1 MKKLVLVLVVLLVTL
16 GFVFGASYSNNEY
29 QKKAR
34 ELTALA
40 QEAFDEGNYDRAIE
54 LTAQAEENAEKSQA
68 YIQMMIA
75 KADAEKQMTIA
86 KNQQA
91 WALRV
96 RGDVNFP
103 MAYSAGTKFL
113 ENGQVAFEKE
123 DFVGASAYAIEAIQ
137 AFSSIE
143 EVTPLP
149 QFYIVRPWAENK
161 DCYWNISGRSYVYNN
176 PTLWENLYQANKSKM
191 KDPANP
197 DLIYPGM
204 KMEIPSIYGEYREG
218 TYSPKAEYPTFNA
231 NR

>member
-1 MKKLVLVLVVLLVTL
+1 MKKLVLVLVVLLVAI

-40 QEAFDEGNYDRAIE
+40 QEAFDEGNYDKAIE

-96 RGDVNFP
+96 RGDVNYP
-103 MAYSAGTKFL
+103 MAYSAGTKSL
-113 ENGQVAFEKE
+113 ENGQTAFDKE

-137 AFSSIE
+137 AFASIE

-176 PTLWENLYQANKSKM
+176 PTLWENLYQANKTKM

-204 KMEIPSIYGEYREG
+204 KVEIPSITGEYREG
-218 TYSPKAEYPTFNA
+218 TYSPKAEYKTFNA

>member
-1 MKKLVLVLVVLLVTL
+1 MKKLVLILVILLVTL

-40 QEAFDEGNYDRAIE
+40 QEAFDEGDYDKAIE

-96 RGDVNFP
+96 RGDVNYP
-103 MAYSAGTKFL
+103 MAYSAGTKSL
-113 ENGQVAFEKE
+113 ENGQIAFDKE

-137 AFSSIE
+137 SFSSIE

-149 QFYIVRPWAENK
+149 QFYIVRPWAETK

-204 KMEIPSIYGEYREG
+204 KMEIPSITGEYREG
-218 TYSPKAEYPTFNA
+218 TYSPKAEYQTFNA

>member
-40 QEAFDEGNYDRAIE
+40 QQAFDEGDYDKAIE

-103 MAYSAGTKFL
+103 MAYSAGAKFL

-204 KMEIPSIYGEYREG
+204 KMEIPSISGEYREG

>member
-1 MKKLVLVLVVLLVTL
+1 MKKLVLILVVLLITF

-40 QEAFDEGNYDRAIE
+40 QEAFDEGNYDKAIE

-96 RGDVNFP
+96 RGDVNYP
-103 MAYSAGTKFL
+103 MAYSAGTKSL
-113 ENGQVAFEKE
+113 ENGQIAFDKE

-176 PTLWENLYQANKSKM
+176 PTLWENLYQANKTKM

-204 KMEIPSIYGEYREG
+204 KVEIPSITGEYREG
-218 TYSPKAEYPTFNA
+218 TYSPKAEYKTFNA

>member
-1 MKKLVLVLVVLLVTL
+1 MKKLVLILVILLVTL

-40 QEAFDEGNYDRAIE
+40 QEAFDEGDYDKAIE

-96 RGDVNFP
+96 RGDVNYP
-103 MAYSAGTKFL
+103 MAYSAGTKSL
-113 ENGQVAFEKE
+113 ENGQIAFDKE

-137 AFSSIE
+137 SFSSIE

-149 QFYIVRPWAENK
+149 QFYIVRPWAETK

-191 KDPANP
+191 KDPENP

-204 KMEIPSIYGEYREG
+204 KMEIPSITGEYREG
-218 TYSPKAEYPTFNA
+218 TYSPKAEYQTFNA

>member
-1 MKKLVLVLVVLLVTL
+1 MKRLSFILLILLVTV
-16 GFVFGASYSNNEY
+16 GFVFSASYTNNEY

-40 QEAFDEGNYDRAIE
+40 QEAFDEGNYDKAIE

-75 KADAEKQMTIA
+75 KAGAEKQMTIA

-96 RGDVNFP
+96 RGDVNYP
-103 MAYSAGTKFL
+103 MAYSAGTKSL
-113 ENGQVAFEKE
+113 ENGQIAFDNE
-123 DFVGASAYAIEAIQ
+123 DFGGASAYAVEAIQ
-137 AFSSIE
+137 AFASIE

-204 KMEIPSIYGEYREG
+204 KVEIPSITGEYREG
-218 TYSPKAEYPTFNA
+218 TYSPKAEYKTFNA

>member
-1 MKKLVLVLVVLLVTL
+1 MKKLVLLLVVLLITI

-40 QEAFDEGNYDRAIE
+40 QEAFDEGNYDKAIE

-103 MAYSAGTKFL
+103 MAYSAGTKSL
-113 ENGQVAFEKE
+113 ENGQIAFDKE
-123 DFVGASAYAIEAIQ
+123 DFVGSSAYAIEAIQ

-176 PTLWENLYQANKSKM
+176 PTLWENLYQANKTKM

-204 KMEIPSIYGEYREG
+204 KMEIPSISGEYREG

>member
-1 MKKLVLVLVVLLVTL
+1 MKKLVLILVVLLITF

-40 QEAFDEGNYDRAIE
+40 QQAFDEGDYDKAIE

-96 RGDVNFP
+96 RGDVNYP
-103 MAYSAGTKFL
+103 MAYSAGTKSL
-113 ENGQVAFEKE
+113 ENGQIAFDKE

-204 KMEIPSIYGEYREG
+204 KMEIPSITGEYREG
-218 TYSPKAEYPTFNA
+218 TYSPKAEYQTFNA

>member
-1 MKKLVLVLVVLLVTL
+1 MKKLVLILVVLLITF

-40 QEAFDEGNYDRAIE
+40 QEAFDEGDYDKAIE

-96 RGDVNFP
+96 RGDVNYP
-103 MAYSAGTKFL
+103 MAYSAGTKSL
-113 ENGQVAFEKE
+113 ENGQIAFDKE

-149 QFYIVRPWAENK
+149 QFYVVRPWAENK

-204 KMEIPSIYGEYREG
+204 KMEIPSITGEYREG
-218 TYSPKAEYPTFNA
+218 TYSPKAEYQTFNA

>member
-1 MKKLVLVLVVLLVTL
+1 MKKLVLILVVLLITF

-40 QEAFDEGNYDRAIE
+40 QQAFDEGDYDKAIE

-96 RGDVNFP
+96 RGDVNYP
-103 MAYSAGTKFL
+103 MAYSAGTKSL
-113 ENGQVAFEKE
+113 ENGQIAFDKE

-149 QFYIVRPWAENK
+149 QFYVVRPWAENK

-204 KMEIPSIYGEYREG
+204 KMEIPSITGEYREG
-218 TYSPKAEYPTFNA
+218 TYSPKAEYQTFNA

>member
-1 MKKLVLVLVVLLVTL
+1 MKKLFYILLISVLAT
-16 GFVFGASYSNNEY
+16 GFLFAASYSNNEY
-29 QKKAR
+29 QQKAR

-40 QEAFDEGNYDRAIE
+40 QQAFDEGDYDKAIE

-96 RGDVNFP
+96 RGDVNYP
-103 MAYSAGTKFL
+103 MAYSAGTKSL
-113 ENGQVAFEKE
+113 ENGQKAFESE

-137 AFSSIE
+137 SFSSIE

-149 QFYIVRPWAENK
+149 QFYIVRPWAETK

-204 KMEIPSIYGEYREG
+204 KMEIPSISGEYREG
-218 TYSPKAEYPTFNA
+218 IYSPKAEYQTFNA

>member
-1 MKKLVLVLVVLLVTL
+1 MKKLVLILVVLLITF

-40 QEAFDEGNYDRAIE
+40 QEAFDEGNYDKAIE

-96 RGDVNFP
+96 RGDVNYP
-103 MAYSAGTKFL
+103 MAYSAGTKSL
-113 ENGQVAFEKE
+113 ENGQIAFDKE

-137 AFSSIE
+137 SFSSIE

-149 QFYIVRPWAENK
+149 QFYIVKPWAENK

-204 KMEIPSIYGEYREG
+204 KMEIPSITGEYREG
-218 TYSPKAEYPTFNA
+218 TYSPKAEYQTFNA

>member
-1 MKKLVLVLVVLLVTL
+1 MKKLVLLLVVLLITI

-40 QEAFDEGNYDRAIE
+40 QEAFDEGNYDKAIE

-103 MAYSAGTKFL
+103 MAYSAGTKSL
-113 ENGQVAFEKE
+113 ENGQIAFDKE
-123 DFVGASAYAIEAIQ
+123 DFVGSSAYAIEAIQ
-137 AFSSIE
+137 AFASIE

-176 PTLWENLYQANKSKM
+176 PTLWENLYQANKTKM

-204 KMEIPSIYGEYREG
+204 KMEIPSISGEYREG

>member
-1 MKKLVLVLVVLLVTL
+1 MKKLVLLLVVLLITI

-40 QEAFDEGNYDRAIE
+40 QEAFDEGNYDKAIE

-96 RGDVNFP
+96 RGDVNYP
-103 MAYSAGTKFL
+103 MAYTAGTKSL
-113 ENGQVAFEKE
+113 ENGQIAFDKE

-176 PTLWENLYQANKSKM
+176 PTLWENLYQANKTKM

-204 KMEIPSIYGEYREG
+204 KMEIPSISGEYREG

>member
-1 MKKLVLVLVVLLVTL
+1 MKKIFLVLFVLLITTF
-16 GFVFGASYSNNEY
+16 FVFAASYSNNEY
-29 QKKAR
+29 QQKAR

-40 QEAFDEGNYDRAIE
+40 QEAFDEGDYDKAIE

-96 RGDVNFP
+96 RGDVNYP
-103 MAYSAGTKFL
+103 MAYSAGTKSL
-113 ENGQVAFEKE
+113 ENGQVAFDKE

-137 AFSSIE
+137 SFSSIK

-149 QFYIVRPWAENK
+149 QFYIVRPWAETK
-161 DCYWNISGRSYVYNN
+161 DCYWNISGRPYVYNN
-176 PTLWENLYQANKSKM
+176 PTLWENLYQANKAKM

-204 KMEIPSIYGEYREG
+204 KMEIPSISGEYREG
-218 TYSPKAEYPTFNA
+218 TYSPKAEYQTFNA

>member
-1 MKKLVLVLVVLLVTL
+1 MKKLVLLVIVLLVTL

-34 ELTALA
+34 ELTTLA
-40 QEAFDEGNYDRAIE
+40 QEAFDEGNYDKAIE
-54 LTAQAEENAEKSQA
+54 LTAQAEDYAEKSQA

-75 KADAEKQMTIA
+75 KSDAEKQMTIA

-96 RGDVNFP
+96 RGDVNYP
-103 MAYSAGTKFL
+103 MAYSAGTKSL
-113 ENGQVAFEKE
+113 ENGQVAFDKE

-204 KMEIPSIYGEYREG
+204 KVEIPSITGEYREG
-218 TYSPKAEYPTFNA
+218 TYSPKAEYQTFNA

>member
-1 MKKLVLVLVVLLVTL
+1 MKKLVLVLVVLLVAI
-16 GFVFGASYSNNEY
+16 GFVFGASYTNNEY

-40 QEAFDEGNYDRAIE
+40 QEAFDEGDYDKAIE
-54 LTAQAEENAEKSQA
+54 LTAQAEDYAEKSQA

-96 RGDVNFP
+96 RGDVNYP
-103 MAYSAGTKFL
+103 MAYTAGTKSL
-113 ENGQVAFEKE
+113 ENGQIAFDKE

-149 QFYIVRPWAENK
+149 QFYVVRPWAENK

-176 PTLWENLYQANKSKM
+176 PTLWENLYQANKTKM

-204 KMEIPSIYGEYREG
+204 KVEIPSITGEYREG
-218 TYSPKAEYPTFNA
+218 IYSPKAEYKTFNA

>member
-1 MKKLVLVLVVLLVTL
+1 MKKLVLLLVVLLVTL

-34 ELTALA
+34 ELTTLA
-40 QEAFDEGNYDRAIE
+40 QEAFDEGNYDKAIE

-75 KADAEKQMTIA
+75 KSDAEKQMTIA

-96 RGDVNFP
+96 RGDVNYP
-103 MAYSAGTKFL
+103 MAYSAGTKSL
-113 ENGQVAFEKE
+113 ENGQVAFDKE

-204 KMEIPSIYGEYREG
+204 KVEIPSITGEYREG
-218 TYSPKAEYPTFNA
+218 TYSPKAEYQTFNA

>member
-1 MKKLVLVLVVLLVTL
+1 MKKLVLILVILLVTL
-16 GFVFGASYSNNEY
+16 GFVFGASYTNNEY

-40 QEAFDEGNYDRAIE
+40 QEAFDEGDYDKAIE

-96 RGDVNFP
+96 RGDVNYP
-103 MAYSAGTKFL
+103 MAYSAGTKSL
-113 ENGQVAFEKE
+113 ENGQIAFDKE

-137 AFSSIE
+137 SFSSIE

-149 QFYIVRPWAENK
+149 QFYIVKPWAENK

-204 KMEIPSIYGEYREG
+204 KMEIPSISGEYREG
-218 TYSPKAEYPTFNA
+218 TYSPKAEYQTFNA

>member
-1 MKKLVLVLVVLLVTL
+1 MKKLVLVLIVLLITIN
-16 GFVFGASYSNNEY
+16 FVFGASYSNNEY

-40 QEAFDEGNYDRAIE
+40 QEAFDDGDYDKAID
-54 LTAQAEENAEKSQA
+54 LTAQAEENAEKSRA

-86 KNQQA
+86 KNQQS

-96 RGDVNFP
+96 RGDVNYP
-103 MAYSAGTKFL
+103 MAYSAGTKSL
-113 ENGQVAFEKE
+113 ENGQIAFDKE

-204 KMEIPSIYGEYREG
+204 KLEIPSISGEYREG
-218 TYSPKAEYPTFNA
+218 TYSPKAEYQTFNA

>member
-1 MKKLVLVLVVLLVTL
+1 MKKLVLLLVVLLVTL

-34 ELTALA
+34 ELTTLA
-40 QEAFDEGNYDRAIE
+40 QEAFDEGDYDKAIE
-54 LTAQAEENAEKSQA
+54 LTAQAEEYAEKSQA

-75 KADAEKQMTIA
+75 KSDAEKQMTIA

-96 RGDVNFP
+96 RGDVNYP
-103 MAYSAGTKFL
+103 MAYSAGTKSL
-113 ENGQVAFEKE
+113 ENGQVAFDKE
-123 DFVGASAYAIEAIQ
+123 DFAGASAFAIEAIQ

-204 KMEIPSIYGEYREG
+204 KVEIPSISGEYREG
-218 TYSPKAEYPTFNA
+218 TYSPKAEYQTFNA

>member
-1 MKKLVLVLVVLLVTL
+1 MKKLVLILVILLVTL

-40 QEAFDEGNYDRAIE
+40 QEAFDEGDYDKAIE

-96 RGDVNFP
+96 RGDVNYP
-103 MAYSAGTKFL
+103 MAYSAGTKSL
-113 ENGQVAFEKE
+113 ENGQIAFDKE

-137 AFSSIE
+137 SFSSIE

-149 QFYIVRPWAENK
+149 QFYIVRPWAETK

-204 KMEIPSIYGEYREG
+204 KMEIPSISGEYREG
-218 TYSPKAEYPTFNA
+218 TYSPKAEYQTFNA

>member
-1 MKKLVLVLVVLLVTL
+1 MKKLVLLLVVLLVTL

-34 ELTALA
+34 ELTTLA
-40 QEAFDEGNYDRAIE
+40 QEAFDEGNYDKAIE
-54 LTAQAEENAEKSQA
+54 LTAQAEDYAEKSQA

-75 KADAEKQMTIA
+75 KSDAEKQMTIA

-96 RGDVNFP
+96 RGDVNYP
-103 MAYSAGTKFL
+103 MAYSAGTKSL
-113 ENGQVAFEKE
+113 ENGQVAFDKE

-176 PTLWENLYQANKSKM
+176 PTLWENLYQANKTKM

-204 KMEIPSIYGEYREG
+204 KVEIPSITGEYREG
-218 TYSPKAEYPTFNA
+218 TYSPKAEYKTFNA

>member
-1 MKKLVLVLVVLLVTL
+1 MKKICLVLFVLLFTT
-16 GFVFGASYSNNEY
+16 VFIFAASYSNNEY

-34 ELTALA
+34 ELNALA
-40 QEAFDEGNYDRAIE
+40 QQAFDEGDYDKAIE
-54 LTAQAEENAEKSQA
+54 LTSQAEENAEKSQA
-68 YIQMMIA
+68 YIQMMIS

-96 RGDVNFP
+96 RGDVNYP
-103 MAYSAGTKFL
+103 MAYSAGSKSL
-113 ENGQVAFEKE
+113 ENGQLAFDNE
-123 DFVGASAYAIEAIQ
+123 DFVSASTYAIEAIQ
-137 AFSSIE
+137 SFSSIK

-149 QFYIVRPWAENK
+149 QYYIVRPWAETK

-176 PTLWENLYQANKSKM
+176 PTLWENLYQANKTKM

-204 KMEIPSIYGEYREG
+204 KMEIPSISGEYREG
-218 TYSPKAEYPTFNA
+218 TYSPKAEYQTFNA

>member
-1 MKKLVLVLVVLLVTL
+1 MKKLVLVVLLVTL

-204 KMEIPSIYGEYREG
+204 KMEIPSISGEYREG
-218 TYSPKAEYPTFNA
+218 TYSPKAEYPIFNA

>member
-1 MKKLVLVLVVLLVTL
+1 MKKLVLILVILLVTL
-16 GFVFGASYSNNEY
+16 GFVFGASYTNNEY

-40 QEAFDEGNYDRAIE
+40 QEAFDEGDYDKAIE

-96 RGDVNFP
+96 RGDVNYP
-103 MAYSAGTKFL
+103 MAYSAGTKSL
-113 ENGQVAFEKE
+113 ENGQIAFDKE

-137 AFSSIE
+137 SFSSIE

-149 QFYIVRPWAENK
+149 QFYIVRPWAETK

-204 KMEIPSIYGEYREG
+204 KMEIPSITGEYREG
-218 TYSPKAEYPTFNA
+218 TYSPKAEYQTFNA

>member
-1 MKKLVLVLVVLLVTL
+1 MKKLVLVLVVLLVAI

-40 QEAFDEGNYDRAIE
+40 QEAFDEGNYDKAIE

-96 RGDVNFP
+96 RGDVNYP
-103 MAYSAGTKFL
+103 MAYSAGTKSL
-113 ENGQVAFEKE
+113 ENGQIAFDKE

-137 AFSSIE
+137 SFSSIE

-149 QFYIVRPWAENK
+149 QFYIVKPWAENK

-204 KMEIPSIYGEYREG
+204 KMEIPSITGEYREG
-218 TYSPKAEYPTFNA
+218 TYSPKAEYQTFNA

>member
-1 MKKLVLVLVVLLVTL
+1 MKKLVLILVILLVTL
-16 GFVFGASYSNNEY
+16 GFVFGASYTNNEY

-40 QEAFDEGNYDRAIE
+40 QEAFDEGDYDKAIE

-96 RGDVNFP
+96 RGDVNYP
-103 MAYSAGTKFL
+103 MAYSAGTKSL
-113 ENGQVAFEKE
+113 ENGQIAFDKE

-137 AFSSIE
+137 SFSSIE

-149 QFYIVRPWAENK
+149 QFYIVKPWAETK

-204 KMEIPSIYGEYREG
+204 KMEIPSITGEYREG
-218 TYSPKAEYPTFNA
+218 TYSPKAEYQTFNA

>member
-1 MKKLVLVLVVLLVTL
+1 MKKLVLLLVVLLVTL

-34 ELTALA
+34 ELTTLA
-40 QEAFDEGNYDRAIE
+40 QEAFDEGNYDKAIE
-54 LTAQAEENAEKSQA
+54 LTAQAEDYAEKSQA

-75 KADAEKQMTIA
+75 KSDAEKQMTIA
-86 KNQQA
+86 KNQQS

-96 RGDVNFP
+96 RGDVNYP
-103 MAYSAGTKFL
+103 MAYSAGTKSL
-113 ENGQVAFEKE
+113 ENGQIAFDKE

-204 KMEIPSIYGEYREG
+204 KVEIPSITGEYREG
-218 TYSPKAEYPTFNA
+218 TYSPKAEYQTFNA

>member
-1 MKKLVLVLVVLLVTL
+1 MKKLVLLLVVLLVTL

-34 ELTALA
+34 ELTTLA
-40 QEAFDEGNYDRAIE
+40 QEAFDEGDYDKAIE
-54 LTAQAEENAEKSQA
+54 LTAQAEEYAEKSQA

-75 KADAEKQMTIA
+75 KSDAEKQMTIA

-96 RGDVNFP
+96 RGDVNYP
-103 MAYSAGTKFL
+103 MAYSAGTKSL
-113 ENGQVAFEKE
+113 ENGQVAFDKE

-204 KMEIPSIYGEYREG
+204 KLEIPSISGEYREG
-218 TYSPKAEYPTFNA
+218 TYSPKAEYQTFNA

>member
-1 MKKLVLVLVVLLVTL
+1 MKKLVLVLVVLLVAI
-16 GFVFGASYSNNEY
+16 GFVFGASYTNNEY

-40 QEAFDEGNYDRAIE
+40 KEAFDEGDYDKAIE
-54 LTAQAEENAEKSQA
+54 LTAQAEDYAEKSQA

-96 RGDVNFP
+96 RGDVNYP
-103 MAYSAGTKFL
+103 MAYTAGTKSL
-113 ENGQVAFEKE
+113 ENGQTAFDKE

-149 QFYIVRPWAENK
+149 QFYVVRPWAENK

-176 PTLWENLYQANKSKM
+176 PTLWENLYQANKTKM

-204 KMEIPSIYGEYREG
+204 KVEIPSITGEYREG
-218 TYSPKAEYPTFNA
+218 IYSPKAEYKTFNA

>member
-1 MKKLVLVLVVLLVTL
+1 MKKLVLLLVVLLVTL

-34 ELTALA
+34 ELTTLA
-40 QEAFDEGNYDRAIE
+40 QEAFDEGNYDKAIE
-54 LTAQAEENAEKSQA
+54 LTAQAEDYAEKSQA

-75 KADAEKQMTIA
+75 KSDAEKQMTIA

-96 RGDVNFP
+96 RGDVNYP
-103 MAYSAGTKFL
+103 MAYSAGTKSL
-113 ENGQVAFEKE
+113 ENGQVAFDKE

-204 KMEIPSIYGEYREG
+204 KVEIPSISGEYREG
-218 TYSPKAEYPTFNA
+218 TYSPKAEYQTFNA

>member
-1 MKKLVLVLVVLLVTL
+1 MKKLVLILVILLVTL

-40 QEAFDEGNYDRAIE
+40 QEAFDEGDYDKAIE

-96 RGDVNFP
+96 RGDVNYP
-103 MAYSAGTKFL
+103 MAYSAGTKSL
-113 ENGQVAFEKE
+113 ENGQIAFDKE
-123 DFVGASAYAIEAIQ
+123 AFVGASSYAIEAIQ

-149 QFYIVRPWAENK
+149 QFYIVKPWAETK

-204 KMEIPSIYGEYREG
+204 KVEIPSITGEYREG
-218 TYSPKAEYPTFNA
+218 IYSPKAEYKTFNA

>member
-1 MKKLVLVLVVLLVTL
+1 MKRICVNLIIFLISAGVV
-16 GFVFGASYSNNEY
+16 FAASYANNEY
-29 QKKAR
+29 QQKAR

-40 QEAFDEGNYDRAIE
+40 QEAFDEGDYDRAIE
-54 LTAQAEENAEKSQA
+54 LTAEAEENAEKSQA

-96 RGDVNFP
+96 RGDVNYP
-103 MAYSAGTKFL
+103 MAYSAGTKAL
-113 ENGQVAFEKE
+113 ENGQVAFDNE
-123 DFVGASAYAIEAIQ
+123 DFDGASAYAKEAIQ
-137 AFSSIE
+137 SFSSIE
-143 EVTPLP
+143 EITPLP
-149 QFYIVRPWAENK
+149 QFYIVKPWAETK

-176 PTLWENLYQANKSKM
+176 PTLWENLYQANKTKM

-204 KMEIPSIYGEYREG
+204 KMEIPSITGEYREG
-218 TYSPKAEYPTFNA
+218 TYSPKAEYQTFNA

>member
-1 MKKLVLVLVVLLVTL
+1 MKKLVLILVVLLITF

-40 QEAFDEGNYDRAIE
+40 QEAFDDGDYDKAID
-54 LTAQAEENAEKSQA
+54 LTAQAEENAEKSRA

-96 RGDVNFP
+96 RGDVNYP
-103 MAYSAGTKFL
+103 MAYSAGTKSL
-113 ENGQVAFEKE
+113 ENGQVAFDKE

-204 KMEIPSIYGEYREG
+204 KVEIPSISGEYREG
-218 TYSPKAEYPTFNA
+218 TYSPKAEYQTFNA